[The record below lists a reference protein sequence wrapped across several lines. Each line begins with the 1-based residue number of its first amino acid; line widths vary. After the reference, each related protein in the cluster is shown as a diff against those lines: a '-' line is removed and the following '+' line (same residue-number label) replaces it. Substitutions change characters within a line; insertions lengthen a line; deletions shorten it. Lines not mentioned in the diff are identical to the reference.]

1 MKWNNPQDL
10 ENKADKIHAAAS
22 KASLSLLDEYLCK
35 GCLVLAACTIG
46 CYSFDK
52 VHNHMW
58 RWIVRLEFKVSERR
72 IEEKFWQLMEEC
84 KANEA

>member
-1 MKWNNPQDL
+1 MRWTNPQDL
-10 ENKADKIHAAAS
+10 ENKADKLYAAAS
-22 KASLSLLDEYLCK
+22 RATVVMLNESLCE

-46 CYSFDK
+46 CYSFNK
-52 VHNHMW
+52 IHNHMW
-58 RWIVRLEFKVSERR
+58 RWLVWLEFKVSEKR